1 MTTGFSPPGLQD
13 ISQRLNRYTQLGLR
27 GKELDLEQLALV
39 AQTVKNLPAMQEIW
53 VWSLGWEEPMEKG
66 RATHSSILAWR
77 ISMDRGDW
85 QGTVHRVTKSQT

>member
-77 ISMDRGDW
+77 ISMDREAW
-85 QGTVHRVTKSQT
+85 QTTVHKVAKSQT